1 MATPKKKK
9 KEIATA
15 IYKERPDKPTV
26 AVSGAWGG
34 PTGDGSS
41 VAIHLYTDWG
51 SLPTLIRYEKVG
63 DIAKEVEVLRQS
75 EITREVQVS
84 LVMSPSVA
92 DSVGKM
98 MVAKAKLVLDA
109 QKPAKKSNRR
119 TKKG

>member
-9 KEIATA
+9 QQFTA
-15 IYKERPDKPTV
+15 VYKERPDKPTV

-34 PTGDGSS
+34 PSSDGSS

-51 SLPTLIRYEKVG
+51 SLPTLIRYERDG
-63 DIAKEVEVLRQS
+63 DKIKEVEVLRQS

-84 LVMSPSVA
+84 LVMPASVA

-98 MVAKAKLVLDA
+98 MVAKAKLLRDG